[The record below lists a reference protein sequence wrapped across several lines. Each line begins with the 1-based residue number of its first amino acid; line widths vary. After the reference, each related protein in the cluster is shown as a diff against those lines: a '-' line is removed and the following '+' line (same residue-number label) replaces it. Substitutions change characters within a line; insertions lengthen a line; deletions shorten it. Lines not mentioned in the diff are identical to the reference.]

1 MMEIKTFE
9 DLDVW
14 KLARDLRK
22 EIYIVTKTYPKE
34 ETYRLVDQLRR
45 AAISSAANTA
55 EGFGRFHFQENIQ
68 FCRQSRGSLYEI
80 VDHLITSN
88 DEGYLLNDKFESL
101 KAHTYRTIKVLNGY
115 IAMLKKKKDS
125 ND

>member
-1 MMEIKTFE
+1 MKIRAFE

-14 KLARDLRK
+14 KLARELRK
-22 EIYIVTKTYPKE
+22 EIYKVTETYPKD
-34 ETYRLVDQLRR
+34 ETYRLVDQMKR
-45 AAISSAANTA
+45 AAISSTANIA

-88 DEGYLLNDKFESL
+88 DQGYLPDEKYESL
-101 KAHTYRTIKVLNGY
+101 KAHAYRTIKVMNGY
-115 IAMLKKKKDS
+115 IAMLKKKKEG

>member
-34 ETYRLVDQLRR
+34 ETYRLVDQVRR

-55 EGFGRFHFQENIQ
+55 EDFGRFHFQENIQ

-88 DEGYLLNDKFESL
+88 DEGYLPKDKFESL
-101 KAHTYRTIKVLNGY
+101 KAHSYRTIKVMNGY
-115 IAMLKKKKDS
+115 ISMLKKKKDS
-125 ND
+125 NG